1 MKKSVDLADA
11 SVTLLIEKDGIVHL
25 AAMPRDKFEAI
36 VVLVKGATSNL
47 IETNRSQS
55 ELLEF
60 IGYRK

>member
-25 AAMPRDKFEAI
+25 AAMPRDKLEAI